1 MTNSISLYVSELKKK
16 LVLLLKNYNNLI
28 IEKKSLQDKN
38 HELNTQVLQ
47 LQTNIEKLKKN
58 IEVVNIANS
67 FDNNISSS
75 SQIGR
80 NRVNYLIREIDKCIA
95 LLNE

>member
-16 LVLLLKNYNNLI
+16 LVLLLQNYNNLI

-67 FDNNISSS
+67 FDNTISSS